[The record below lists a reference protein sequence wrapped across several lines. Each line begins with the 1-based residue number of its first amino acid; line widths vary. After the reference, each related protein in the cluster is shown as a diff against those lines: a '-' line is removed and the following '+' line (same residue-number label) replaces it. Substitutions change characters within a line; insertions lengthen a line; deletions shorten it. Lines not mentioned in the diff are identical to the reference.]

1 MPENSTGQTQNR
13 SGVDHRSPFVVGV
26 RQFDRHPGE
35 MRLLQVDVPAP
46 ADLGLDM
53 ITVPEGA
60 LLDLDLR
67 LEAVSEGVYASGT
80 VTAPLTGECGRCL
93 DAIDTEVV
101 VDVQE
106 LYVFP
111 DSTTAETTDEQELAR
126 LRDDTIDLEV
136 AIRTA
141 IVLALPP
148 NPLCQPDC
156 AGLCPDCGGR
166 LDDLPVDHAH
176 DQNDPRWDALEALT
190 DVTTGSPTAAV
201 DQQGRDQRPDRS
213 KEN

>member
-1 MPENSTGQTQNR
+1 MPENSKGQTQNR
-13 SGVDHRSPFVVGV
+13 SGVDHRAPFVVGV

-53 ITVPEGA
+53 IAVPEGA

-67 LEAVSEGVYASGT
+67 LEAVGEGVYASGT

-93 DAIDTEVV
+93 AAIDTEVV
-101 VDVQE
+101 VDLQE

-141 IVLALPP
+141 IVLALPA

-156 AGLCPDCGGR
+156 AGLCADCGGR
-166 LDDLPVDHAH
+166 LDDLPANHGH
-176 DQNDPRWDALEALT
+176 DESDPRWAALEALT
-190 DVTTGSPTAAV
+190 DVTNGSPTATV
-201 DQQGRDQRPDRS
+201 HQQGRDQRPDRS